1 VSRALSRVAL
11 LLVWALVIWGTLLL
25 GATVAQALEGGL
37 RPALLAL
44 VPEGEEAAWA
54 WMNVVAMALAL
65 VAWPTAAAIVL
76 MRPRPRAGSREGL
89 GPSSRVDEGRDPT
102 RKAVFLLSSV
112 VSVPLVRSSLRP
124 P

>member
-54 WMNVVAMALAL
+54 WVNVVAMALAL
-65 VAWPTAAAIVL
+65 VAWPTAAAVAL
-76 MRPRPRAGSREGL
+76 
-89 GPSSRVDEGRDPT
+89 
-102 RKAVFLLSSV
+102 
-112 VSVPLVRSSLRP
+112 SLRRAR
-124 P
+124 